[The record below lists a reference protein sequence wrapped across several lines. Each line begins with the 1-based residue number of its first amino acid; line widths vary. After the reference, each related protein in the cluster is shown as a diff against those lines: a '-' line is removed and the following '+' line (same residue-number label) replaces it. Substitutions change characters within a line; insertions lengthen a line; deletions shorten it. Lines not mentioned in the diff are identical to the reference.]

1 MLEHLIMQSPAAVS
15 TSGIDAVINL
25 LIAGSALVGTLGGLI
40 TGIVSYIRSHSNSKE
55 IQTASGKIMD
65 VSKLATDFAQ
75 KTAEQES
82 KFKNLGE
89 VITQLS
95 PQAKDLLNAKQMQ
108 IEKLTRDVEIAN
120 KQLNTLKSVIP
131 AEGQADNI
139 PHLPRG

>member
-1 MLEHLIMQSPAAVS
+1 MLEHLIMQSPGVS

-25 LIAGSALVGTLGGLI
+25 LVAGSALVGTLGGLI

-82 KFKNLGE
+82 KFKD
-89 VITQLS
+89 
-95 PQAKDLLNAKQMQ
+95 PAK
-108 IEKLTRDVEIAN
+108 
-120 KQLNTLKSVIP
+120 
-131 AEGQADNI
+131 
-139 PHLPRG
+139 

>member
-1 MLEHLIMQSPAAVS
+1 MCIMIGV
-15 TSGIDAVINL
+15 VCH
-25 LIAGSALVGTLGGLI
+25 
-40 TGIVSYIRSHSNSKE
+40 IRSHSNSKE

-95 PQAKDLLNAKQMQ
+95 PQAEDLLNAKQMQ
-108 IEKLTRDVEIAN
+108 TEKLTRDVEIAN
-120 KQLNTLKSVIP
+120 K
-131 AEGQADNI
+131 
-139 PHLPRG
+139 

>member
-1 MLEHLIMQSPAAVS
+1 
-15 TSGIDAVINL
+15 
-25 LIAGSALVGTLGGLI
+25 
-40 TGIVSYIRSHSNSKE
+40 
-55 IQTASGKIMD
+55 MD

-95 PQAKDLLNAKQMQ
+95 PQAEDLLNAKQMQ

-120 KQLNTLKSVIP
+120 K
-131 AEGQADNI
+131 
-139 PHLPRG
+139 

>member
-1 MLEHLIMQSPAAVS
+1 M
-15 TSGIDAVINL
+15 
-25 LIAGSALVGTLGGLI
+25 
-40 TGIVSYIRSHSNSKE
+40 
-55 IQTASGKIMD
+55 
-65 VSKLATDFAQ
+65 

-120 KQLNTLKSVIP
+120 KQLNTLKSVIQ

-139 PHLPRG
+139 PHLPR